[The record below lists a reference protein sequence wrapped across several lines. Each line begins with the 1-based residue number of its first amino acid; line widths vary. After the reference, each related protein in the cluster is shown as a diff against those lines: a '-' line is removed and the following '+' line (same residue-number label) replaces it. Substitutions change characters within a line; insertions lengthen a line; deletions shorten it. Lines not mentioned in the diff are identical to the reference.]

1 MAYEISRRES
11 VCERENE
18 WSTMKHRRERERER
32 ERERKKEKERIIEC
46 DGHTQEVAPESS

>member
-32 ERERKKEKERIIEC
+32 ERERIIEC

>member
-32 ERERKKEKERIIEC
+32 ERKKEKERIIEC